1 MLTLSARPARILI
14 INTFNCFHERF
25 PRLPMVQIT
34 NDFSID
40 SLLKYCIMLTMAD
53 TALANIIPSMRTVI
67 ISRTLTDTIII
78 SSSTSPDPSHA
89 AATMAQLLKMREILM
104 EITDERPRTR
114 MATPRL
120 APELMPRT

>member
-1 MLTLSARPARILI
+1 
-14 INTFNCFHERF
+14 
-25 PRLPMVQIT
+25 MVHIT
-34 NDFSID
+34 NDFSMD

-67 ISRTLTDTIII
+67 ISLTLTETIII

-89 AATMAQLLKMREILM
+89 AATMAQLLNKREILT